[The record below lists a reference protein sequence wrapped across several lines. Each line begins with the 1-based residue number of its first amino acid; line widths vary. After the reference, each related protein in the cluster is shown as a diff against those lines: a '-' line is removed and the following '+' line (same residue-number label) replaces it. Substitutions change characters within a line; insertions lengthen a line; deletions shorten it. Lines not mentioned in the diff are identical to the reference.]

1 LQRAVVERTEEL
13 IARISKG
20 DRHAPVRLF
29 EENRHALLSYLRAI
43 TSDHGLAEEILQDTL
58 FAVWTGAGT
67 FQGSSS
73 ARTWM
78 FAIARRRARDLLR
91 KRVLPTTDLRVLDAV
106 PSREPDPFD
115 LAIAAEREDRLVQTI
130 GALSA
135 EHREAL
141 LLTFVHGFSYQ
152 ELSEVLVV
160 PIGTVKSR
168 LFAAKRAL
176 RERLEH
182 GQNDEGEP
190 R

>member
-1 LQRAVVERTEEL
+1 M
-13 IARISKG
+13 
-20 DRHAPVRLF
+20 
-29 EENRHALLSYLRAI
+29 
-43 TSDHGLAEEILQDTL
+43 QDTL
-58 FAVWTGAGT
+58 FAIWTGAGT

-78 FAIARRRARDLLR
+78 FAIARRRARDQLR
-91 KRVLPTTDLRVLDAV
+91 KRAVPTTDPRALDAV

-115 LAIAAEREDRLVQTI
+115 QAIASAREDRLVELI
-130 GALSA
+130 GELSI

-141 LLTFVHGFSYQ
+141 LLTFLHGFSYQ
-152 ELSEVLVV
+152 ELAEVLGV

-176 RERLEH
+176 RERLEGDRH
-182 GQNDEGEP
+182 AERAP